1 MGFHNRCPNAQPM
14 SAWELGGTNNG
25 PISKGQFSNSFVSN
39 ENDVRYRSRDILPS
53 PTVITYVNVNVTGL
67 ALTLT
72 LLCKDKESNVK

>member
-1 MGFHNRCPNAQPM
+1 M

-25 PISKGQFSNSFVSN
+25 PISKGQFPNIFRSN
-39 ENDVRYRSRDILPS
+39 ENDVRYRSRDIL

-72 LLCKDKESNVK
+72 LLCKDSNVK

>member
-1 MGFHNRCPNAQPM
+1 MGLQIRCPNAQPM
-14 SAWELGGTNNG
+14 SAWELVGTNNG

-39 ENDVRYRSRDILPS
+39 ENDVRYRSRDILP
-53 PTVITYVNVNVTGL
+53 TVITYVNVTGL

>member
-1 MGFHNRCPNAQPM
+1 MGLQNRCPNAQPM

-39 ENDVRYRSRDILPS
+39 ENDVRYRSRDILP
-53 PTVITYVNVNVTGL
+53 TVITYVNVTGL